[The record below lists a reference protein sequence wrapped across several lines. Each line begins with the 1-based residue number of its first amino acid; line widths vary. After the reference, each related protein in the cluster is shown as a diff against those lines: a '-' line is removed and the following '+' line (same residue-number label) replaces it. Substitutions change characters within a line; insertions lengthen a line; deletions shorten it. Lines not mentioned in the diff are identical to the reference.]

1 MQPGSDFQPS
11 FYGFVETRNDTMIVI
26 QACLQGR
33 LHFVQRRATPSERPF
48 VAQSGHVF
56 VYEVKA
62 SGIQRWTDGVH
73 WSPSRTAETEYEPM
87 STKDA
92 VPHRHK
98 ELYGPLA
105 KSFNFKAGELVK
117 KTISI
122 KESGNSGTIWHV
134 VSYYRSL
141 DVLQDLLRTP
151 SMDQHCGRQI

>member
-33 LHFVQRRATPSERPF
+33 LHF
-48 VAQSGHVF
+48 
-56 VYEVKA
+56 
-62 SGIQRWTDGVH
+62 RWTDGVH
-73 WSPSRTAETEYEPM
+73 WSPSRVLGEFWIYAERPASPGRSQTAETEYEPM

-151 SMDQHCGRQI
+151 SM